1 MCNTIKKIQLEH
13 EERGTLQIS
22 FDAVDETRFH
32 STRGR
37 RDETTREDGNFFF
50 FFPTG

>member
-32 STRGR
+32 FDAGSTRRDDERGR
-37 RDETTREDGNFFF
+37 
-50 FFPTG
+50 